1 MGRVIRFGPM
11 SDSELI
17 PPGEAAG
24 RLGVTVKTLRRWV
37 DLGHLTPVRTP
48 GGHYRYRATE
58 IQSIYDGTLPV
69 EAAS

>member
-1 MGRVIRFGPM
+1 M

-17 PPGEAAG
+17 LPGEAAG

-37 DLGHLTPVRTP
+37 DLGHLAPVRTP
-48 GGHYRYRATE
+48 GGHYRYRADE
-58 IQSIYDGTLPV
+58 IEAIRNAPLPV